1 MIATKADAKMHY
13 EKACHLG
20 KKEGGSPAVL
30 DTILEERHITAPTEV
45 SLGLVNIPMERIVGT
60 KSKGRS
66 SSFSKSF
73 YPVLKENTEFASKW
87 IALCSAHLSEGIREP
102 VKAYEFM
109 NEFYIEEGNKRVS
122 VLKYFGA
129 VSVPANVTRIIP
141 PQNDDKE
148 TRIYYEFMDF
158 YSLSEIN
165 DIWFSRT
172 GSFARLQRLV
182 GKLPNEPWTNEDRRN
197 FHFAYALFQE
207 AYDAINESKAA
218 SLLSAGS
225 VLPAQESA
233 AKKVTTALTSST
245 KKKPTVLV
253 GDAFLYYI
261 DLYGYDSL
269 FKDSSSE
276 LKTKLKKTRDEFLLL
291 QSDQSVALR
300 MDPEDN
306 KKKSILLRLIPVG
319 TKKLKVCFLYA
330 KTIADSGWTYSH
342 DLGRLHL
349 QHTFSDQVTTSYYEN
364 VTQDNIAEYLQKAI
378 DEDNDIIF
386 TTSPIFLRES
396 LKAALDHP
404 EVKILNCSLNTSY
417 KHIRTYYA
425 RMHEAK
431 FLMGAIAGSM
441 ADNDRIGYIADYPI
455 YGNIAN
461 INAFAMGAQMV
472 NPRAVVYL
480 EWSRRMQPVSESFFA
495 EKGITIISGKNL
507 AAPGMYDQQF
517 GLYRPDGDSIWN
529 MAMPVWNWGRFYEHM
544 IRNVMNGSWKLDDEK
559 DTTKGL
565 NYWWGM
571 SSGIVDVICSHRL
584 PIGTSRLIKLLKD
597 TICRGD
603 FNPFSGIMYSQNGVV
618 KGSSSDTL
626 TPEEII
632 TMDWLTENIR
642 GSIPS
647 TDDLDAPA
655 RDLAAI
661 QGIKEEDRLL

>member
-1 MIATKADAKMHY
+1 MVATKADAKMNY

-20 KKEGGSPAVL
+20 KKEGGAPAVL

-45 SLGLVNIPMERIVGT
+45 SLGLVSIPIDRIVGT

-66 SSFSKSF
+66 QSFSKSF
-73 YPVLKENTEFASKW
+73 FPVLKENTEFASKW
-87 IALCSAHLSEGIREP
+87 ISLCSAHLNEGIREP
-102 VKAYEFM
+102 IKAYEFM
-109 NEFYIEEGNKRVS
+109 NKFYVEEGNKRVS

-129 VSVPANVTRIIP
+129 VSIPANVIRIIP

-182 GKLPNEPWTNEDRRN
+182 GKLPNEQWSNEDKKN
-197 FHFAYALFQE
+197 FHSAYALFQE
-207 AYDAINESKAA
+207 IFDSLNEKKSSLRTGSTSLSSKEE
-218 SLLSAGS
+218 GTD
-225 VLPAQESA
+225 
-233 AKKVTTALTSST
+233 KKNV
-245 KKKPTVLV
+245 PVLV

-261 DLYGYDSL
+261 DLYGYESL
-269 FKDSSSE
+269 FEDSTAE
-276 LKTKLKKTRDEFLLL
+276 LKAKLKKTQDEFLLL
-291 QSDQSVALR
+291 KSDQSVALQ
-300 MDPEDN
+300 MDPSEN
-306 KKKSILLRLIPVG
+306 KKKNLLLRLIPAG
-319 TKKLKVCFLYA
+319 TKKLRVCFLYA
-330 KTIADSGWTYSH
+330 RTVDSSSWSYAH
-342 DLGRLHL
+342 DLGRAHL
-349 QHTFSDQVTTSYYEN
+349 QQTFSDQVITSYYEN
-364 VTQDNIAEYLQKAI
+364 VTQDNIADYLQKAI
-378 DEDNDIIF
+378 EAGNDLIF

-396 LKAALDHP
+396 LKAAIEHP

-431 FLMGAIAGSM
+431 FLMGAIAGAMS
-441 ADNDRIGYIADYPI
+441 DNAKIGYIADYPI
-455 YGNIAN
+455 YGNIAG
-461 INAFAMGAQMV
+461 INAFAMGAQMT
-472 NPRAVVYL
+472 NPKATIYL
-480 EWSRRMQPVSESFFA
+480 EWSRRARPVSESFF
-495 EKGITIISGKNL
+495 EERGISIISGKDL

-517 GLYRPDGDSIWN
+517 GLYRRDKNSIWN

-559 DTTKGL
+559 DSTKGL

-584 PIGTSRLIKLLKD
+584 PIGTSRLITLLKD

-603 FNPFSGIMYSQNGVV
+603 FNPFSGIMYSQNGII
-618 KGSSSDTL
+618 KDNSSDML

-632 TMDWLTENIR
+632 TMDWLAENII

-647 TDDLDAPA
+647 KDDLDEPA
-655 RDLAAI
+655 RDLTAI
-661 QGIKEEDRLL
+661 QGVKEEDRLP

>member
-1 MIATKADAKMHY
+1 MIATKADAKMNY

-30 DTILEERHITAPTEV
+30 DAILQERHITAPAEV
-45 SLGLVNIPMERIVGT
+45 SLGLVSIPVERIVGT

-66 SSFSKSF
+66 QSFSKNF

-87 IALCSAHLSEGIREP
+87 ISLCSAHLNEGIRDP
-102 VKAYEFM
+102 IKAYEFM
-109 NEFYIEEGNKRVS
+109 NQFYVEEGNKRVS

-129 VSVPANVTRIIP
+129 VSIPANVIRIIP

-158 YSLSEIN
+158 YSLSQIN

-182 GKLPNEPWTNEDRRN
+182 GKLPNESWSNEDRKT
-197 FHFAYALFQE
+197 FHSSYALFQE
-207 AYDAINESKAA
+207 VFDSLNEKKS
-218 SLLSAGS
+218 SLLSGNTVLNSLEDAAEKKKPS
-225 VLPAQESA
+225 VLP
-233 AKKVTTALTSST
+233 
-245 KKKPTVLV
+245 

-269 FKDSSSE
+269 QTDSTAE
-276 LKTKLKKTRDEFLLL
+276 LKRKLKKTRDEFQLL
-291 QSDQSVALR
+291 QSEQSVALQ
-300 MDPEDN
+300 MDPGEG
-306 KKKSILLRLIPVG
+306 KKKNLLLRLIPAG
-319 TKKLKVCFLYA
+319 TKKVRVCFIYA
-330 KTIADSGWTYSH
+330 RTIDKSGWSYSH
-342 DLGRLHL
+342 DLGRAHL
-349 QHTFSDQVTTSYYEN
+349 QQTFSDQVITSYYEN
-364 VTQDNIAEYLQKAI
+364 VTQENIAEYLQKAI
-378 DEDNDIIF
+378 DAGNDLIF

-396 LKAALDHP
+396 LKAAIDHP

-431 FLMGAIAGSM
+431 FLMGAVAGAM
-441 ADNDRIGYIADYPI
+441 ADNDRIGYVADYPI
-455 YGNIAN
+455 YGNIAG
-461 INAFAMGAQMV
+461 INAFALGAQMV
-472 NPRAVVYL
+472 NPRATVYL
-480 EWSRRMQPVSESFFA
+480 EWSRRTHPIPQSFFT
-495 EKGITIISGKNL
+495 EHGISIICGKDST
-507 AAPGMYDQQF
+507 APGMYDQQF
-517 GLYRPDGDSIWN
+517 GLYRRDGDAIWN
-529 MAMPVWNWGRFYEHM
+529 MAMPVRNWGRFYEHM

-584 PIGTSRLIKLLKD
+584 PIGTSRLIALLKD
-597 TICRGD
+597 TICRGG
-603 FNPFSGIMYSQNGVV
+603 FNPFSGIMYSQNGVI
-618 KGSSSDTL
+618 KDNSSDTL

-632 TMDWLTENIR
+632 TMDWLTSNIV

-647 TDDLDAPA
+647 KDDLDEPA
-655 RDLAAI
+655 RDLTAI
-661 QGIKEEDRLL
+661 QGVKEEDRLP